1 MKYNYVKDLMTSPA
15 IVKDE
20 NCTIEEAIKT
30 LQEKDIGFLPIT
42 KGNVLIGVVTDR
54 DILLRTFGKY
64 NPNNKI
70 ATVLTS
76 GEVHFVSP
84 STPLIDAAKMM
95 AAHKVRRLVV
105 VNDGKVVGVITSKN
119 IIKETS
125 LLPYIL
131 ETYNNSKTLNPY
143 SIYLNSNPHD
153 SIKSSDFPL

>member
-15 IVKDE
+15 ITKDE

-30 LQEKDIGFLPIT
+30 FQEKNIGFLPVT
-42 KGNVLIGVVTDR
+42 KGNILIGVVTDR
-54 DILLRTFGKY
+54 DILLRGFGKH
-64 NPNNKI
+64 NPSDEI
-70 ATVLTS
+70 AKVLSS

-95 AAHKVRRLVV
+95 ASHKVRRLVV
-105 VNDGKVVGVITSKN
+105 VDDGKAVGVITSKN

-131 ETYNNSKTLNPY
+131 ETYDNSKTLNPY

-153 SIKSSDFPL
+153 SVKAADFPL